1 MADNNLQI
9 NPALIDFYQ
18 SKARNYVLIGGR
30 GSSKTQS
37 TAAFLIYLSSQFKIR
52 TLCTRQFQSRIS
64 DSVKSVIE
72 ECITLAGME
81 KDFHIT
87 ENAIRHK
94 KTGSDFSFMGIQ
106 RNLNDIKGTSG
117 VDVLWIEEADFLTS
131 DQWELIEPTIRKEG
145 SIIFIIFNPRLKT
158 DFAWKHFV
166 VNTPP
171 DTIVRKINYDE
182 NPFLSDTMLKVIE
195 NKKGSPEFAHIY
207 LGEILDNDDNSII
220 KRSHLL
226 AAVDAHKKL
235 CLDILGSNT
244 LGFDVADDGG
254 DGCALVQSFGNCLVW
269 ADEWQAKEDELLK
282 SCTRSWQEA
291 RNRNASIVYDAIGIG
306 AFTGS
311 RLDNINKYSNLNNNF
326 VQYKKYFSGG
336 AVLHPDKCYLDT
348 KIKNKHFFANRK
360 AQSWWAFSD
369 RVRNTYNAVTNGEKF
384 ELDEMI
390 FIDGSIPHLN
400 KLIDELSTPTK
411 DFDNN
416 GRVKV
421 ESKKDLKKR
430 GVDSPNLAD
439 AAIMSLDK
447 TQSNSGA
454 NLGIKHFW
462 KK

>member
-1 MADNNLQI
+1 MAENNLTI
-9 NPALIDFYQ
+9 NPSLVPFFK
-18 SKARNYVLIGGR
+18 SKARYYVLYGGR
-30 GSSKTQS
+30 ASSKTMS
-37 TAAFLIYLSSQFKIR
+37 LAAFLVFLSSQYKLKI
-52 TLCTRQFQSRIS
+52 LCARQFQNRLA
-64 DSVKSVIE
+64 DSVKSTIE
-72 ECITLAGME
+72 ECINLSGLE
-81 KDFHIT
+81 KEFHIT

-94 KTGSDFSFMGIQ
+94 KTGSDFSFIGIQ

-117 VDVLWIEEADFLTS
+117 IDILWCEESDGLTKDQFDVID
-131 DQWELIEPTIRKEG
+131 PTIRKEN
-145 SIIFIIFNPRLKT
+145 SVIFFVFNPRLKT
-158 DFAWKHFV
+158 DFVWKNFV
-166 VNTPP
+166 VNKMP
-171 DTIVRKINYDE
+171 DSIVRKINYDE
-182 NPFLSDTMLKVIE
+182 NPFLSTTMMKVIE
-195 NKKGSPEFAHIY
+195 AKKGQPDFDHIY
-207 LGEILDNDDNSII
+207 LGEPMDTDDNSII

-235 CLDILGSNT
+235 GLDILGSNT

-282 SCTRSWQEA
+282 SCSRSHNEA
-291 RNRNASIVYDAIGIG
+291 SIRNASVVYDAIGVG
-306 AFTGS
+306 AFVGGK
-311 RLDNINKYSNLNNNF
+311 LKDINEKSSVK

-336 AVLHPDKCYLDT
+336 AVLHPDKCYLET

-360 AQSWWAFSD
+360 AQSWWAFAD

-390 FIDGSIPHLN
+390 FIDGSIPYLN

-439 AAIMSLDK
+439 AAIMSSDK